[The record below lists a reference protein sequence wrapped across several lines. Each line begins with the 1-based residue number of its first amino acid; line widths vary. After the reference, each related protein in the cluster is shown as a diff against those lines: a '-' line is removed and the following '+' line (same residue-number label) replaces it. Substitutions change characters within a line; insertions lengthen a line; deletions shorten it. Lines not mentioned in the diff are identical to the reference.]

1 MLLNKKVYI
10 FFISTN
16 KKGGRVLPHMETL
29 TIDIWTFLLP
39 YLSPITYRMLRLAL
53 PIFVRRTHRFPSVAQ
68 LCMQRFEHILLETY
82 QLSQNRCHQLL
93 QLVRESKFWLTGGTL
108 LAILNGDL
116 IVAGQDLDFCTVD
129 TRKYSEPGEYGDD
142 DVFPRDCTGEGGE
155 YDLRNYRVESHRLLS
170 GTTAEGIKTDIIF
183 CDTTALLEN
192 LPAVFDLS
200 FCGNMLGG
208 NKLYLRSAQ
217 DILRRECALDMDI
230 YLRHYNSMHI
240 NYVEGLFLR
249 KHARIEKY
257 RRRGYEIKIPRPIS
271 EPDDVAPQLLRSVPY
286 YMSIREIVGL
296 AGTIPHTEDRE
307 AWKKLAELRHIRDS
321 ILILHQWRARFYS
334 NFFVNGAE

>member
-1 MLLNKKVYI
+1 
-10 FFISTN
+10 
-16 KKGGRVLPHMETL
+16 METL
-29 TIDIWTFLLP
+29 TLDIWLYMLP
-39 YLSPITYRMLRLAL
+39 YLSPITYRMLRLTL

-108 LAILNGDL
+108 LAILNGDS
-116 IVAGQDLDFCTVD
+116 IGAAQDLDFCTVD
-129 TRKYSEPGEYGDD
+129 ARKYSEPGEYGDD

-155 YDLRNYRVESHRLLS
+155 YDLCKYRVESHRLLS
-170 GTTAEGIKTDIIF
+170 GTTAYGIKTDIIF

-192 LPAVFDLS
+192 FPAVFDLS

-217 DILRRECALDMDI
+217 DILRRECVLDMDI
-230 YLRHYNSMHI
+230 YMRDYNSTHNI
-240 NYVEGLFLR
+240 FVEGLFLR

-257 RRRGYEIKIPRPIS
+257 RRRGYEIKIPRPMS
-271 EPDDVAPQLLRSVPY
+271 APEDVAPQLLRCAPY
-286 YMSIREIVGL
+286 YIEERE
-296 AGTIPHTEDRE
+296 IPHTEDKE
-307 AWKKLAELRHIRDS
+307 AWKKLAALRHIKDS
-321 ILILHQWRARFYS
+321 ILILHQWRALFYS